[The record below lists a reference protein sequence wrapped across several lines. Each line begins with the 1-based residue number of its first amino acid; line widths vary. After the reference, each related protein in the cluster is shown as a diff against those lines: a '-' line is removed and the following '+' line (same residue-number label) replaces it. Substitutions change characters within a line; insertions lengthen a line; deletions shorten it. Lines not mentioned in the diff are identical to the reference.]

1 MSEKLFTTRSVAET
15 EKLAADI
22 AGKLKGGEVL
32 ALLGDLGAGKTTFV
46 RGLAKALGVS
56 SKEYVRSPTFTLMN
70 VYQGRFP
77 LYHFDFYRL
86 NEAGS
91 FEQLGFEEHFA
102 GEGISVIEWAEKFP
116 HILPAQHFKLH
127 FKVIDE
133 NTREIIVPAQLL

>member
-1 MSEKLFTTRSVAET
+1 MIEQLFITHAVAET
-15 EKLAADI
+15 EALAAQI
-22 AGKLKGGEVL
+22 ASKLKGGEVL

-91 FEQLGFEEHFA
+91 FEQLGFEEYFSA
-102 GEGISVIEWAEKFP
+102 SGICVIEWAEKFP
-116 HILPAQHFKLH
+116 QILPPQHFKLH